1 MIRSILA
8 ADLPHLDDDRLDE
21 VTNFV
26 ERRIDQLVGP
36 AGFAVRIVRTLMSV
50 LLAPPWRRFTLPVLT
65 AIALPGL
72 GDFIRLVRSLGY
84 AYIWELWPDTSSDGA
99 R

>member
-8 ADLPHLDDDRLDE
+8 ADLPDLDNDRLDE
-21 VTNFV
+21 VTAFV

-36 AGFAVRIVRTLMSV
+36 AGFGVRLVRMLMSA

-65 AIALPGL
+65 SIALPGF
-72 GDFIRLVRSLGY
+72 GDFVRLVRSLGY
-84 AYIWELWPDTSSDGA
+84 AYIWELWPDTSPEGA